1 MATPFFAFSSER
13 PKTAFEAPRTLKAPA
28 FCRFS
33 HLKNSEQP
41 ASSSMKREV
50 RIGVRW
56 MYGRTRSC
64 AASTS
69 S

>member
-13 PKTAFEAPRTLKAPA
+13 PKTALQAPRTLKAPA

-33 HLKNSEQP
+33 HLKKSSAP
-41 ASSSMKREV
+41 ASSLMKREV

-56 MYGRTRSC
+56 M
-64 AASTS
+64 
-69 S
+69 